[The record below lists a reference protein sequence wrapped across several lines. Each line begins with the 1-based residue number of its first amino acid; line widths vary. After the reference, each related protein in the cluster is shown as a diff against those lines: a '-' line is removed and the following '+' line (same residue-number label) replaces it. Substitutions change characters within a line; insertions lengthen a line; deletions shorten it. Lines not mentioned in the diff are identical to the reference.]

1 MKNNRSLVQ
10 AFAFLSLVAVS
21 YTTLAAECIVPARPQ
36 GGFDLT
42 CRLMQAG
49 LSLVDRPDN
58 NLKIVVMPG
67 GVGAIG
73 FSAIVSR
80 RPAEPDTLVAF
91 SGGSVLNLAQGRFGK
106 HNEQDVRWL
115 AAIGID
121 YGVLVVRSDSPYTSL
136 DGLMASLKHDPD
148 EVVFGGSGTT
158 GSQDWSKLA
167 LLARTANVQ
176 PGDLRFVGFEGG
188 GDSFSALLG
197 RYVDVVSGDLSE
209 ALYFLRQ
216 GMPLRI
222 LAVLSRTRLPGMLL
236 DVPTALEQGYD
247 LEWSNI
253 RGVYMGPHVSD
264 ADYQRWVVLTNK
276 MLNHP
281 QFLRMREEAGLQ
293 PYAKTGDELTAEI
306 KQLSRKYRCVAGAI
320 AGVARNAKCSELSF
334 NR

>member
-1 MKNNRSLVQ
+1 MKNSRSMVL
-10 AFAFLSLVAVS
+10 AFAFLSFIAVS
-21 YTTLAAECIVPARPQ
+21 CTTLAAECIVPARPQ

-42 CRLMQAG
+42 CRLMQTG
-49 LSLVDRPDN
+49 LSLVDRPGN

-106 HNEQDVRWL
+106 HTEQDVRWL

-136 DGLMASLKHDPD
+136 ESLMSSVKHDPR

-158 GSQDWSKLA
+158 GSQDWTKLA
-167 LLARTANVQ
+167 LLARIANMQ

-209 ALYFLRQ
+209 ALNFLRQ

-222 LAVLSRTRLPGMLL
+222 LAVMSRTRLPGTLL
-236 DVPTALEQGYD
+236 DVPTATEQGYE

-264 ADYQRWVVLTNK
+264 SDYQRWVSLTNK

-293 PYAKTGDELTAEI
+293 PYAKTGDELTADI
-306 KQLSRKYRCVAGAI
+306 RQLSRKYRCI
-320 AGVARNAKCSELSF
+320 AVELATTARNAKCSELPGA
-334 NR
+334 R